1 MPADMPDTV
10 PTVDHRNGLVP
21 EIFELRA
28 RARLANVADRQ
39 TFDAN
44 QTPARGDHD
53 LNADNDLSDLHKT
66 PRAAAVLVPIVPRRE
81 GLQALLTLRAA
92 HLPTHA
98 GQIAFPGGKVEHSDN
113 GPLEAALREAEEEV
127 GLARSFVEPLGYLD
141 SYQTG
146 SGFRILP
153 VVAMVQPQHELR
165 IDPSEVDEA
174 FEVPLAF
181 LMDPSNHQ
189 RHSTEWNGATRH
201 YYAMPW
207 RNRYIW
213 GATAGI
219 LRNLQ
224 EKLFPS

>member
-1 MPADMPDTV
+1 MSEHVTRSTRATLDIAGLDAEDFSTHARVQLADTPAAQ
-10 PTVDHRNGLVP
+10 
-21 EIFELRA
+21 IFNSTEA
-28 RARLANVADRQ
+28 
-39 TFDAN
+39 
-44 QTPARGDHD
+44 PARGDHD
-53 LNADNDLSDLHKT
+53 LNTDDDLSELHES
-66 PRAAAVLVPIVPRRE
+66 PRAAAVLVPIVPRLD
-81 GLQALLTLRAA
+81 GLQVLLTLRAA
-92 HLPTHA
+92 HLSAHA
-98 GQIAFPGGKVEHSDN
+98 GQIAFPGGKVEQDDD
-113 GPLEAALREAEEEV
+113 GPLETALREAEEEV
-127 GLARSFVEPLGYLD
+127 GLARTHVTPLGYLH

-153 VVAMVQPQHELR
+153 VVAMVHPAHALK

-174 FEVPLAF
+174 FEVPLDF
-181 LMDPSNHQ
+181 LMDPANHQ

-224 EKLFPS
+224 ETLFPL